1 MPKIWYRSTFTFTI
15 RIPVNFFLKSRF
27 FYIGAKV
34 ILILNLPLKCD
45 FSRIFKIIVE
55 SSPIAHSIGNF
66 ILKSFKS
73 EHFLIKGIS
82 YEIWRLIKLYDVMYR
97 NIRIWRHISSDISF
111 IEKCSAVKFF
121 SIKFPIEWAI
131 GELSTII
138 LKFCKKITF

>member
-1 MPKIWYRSTFTFTI
+1 MPQIWYQSTFTFTI

-82 YEIWRLIKLYDVMYR
+82 YEIWRIKLYDVMYR
-97 NIRIWRHISSDISF
+97 NIRIWRHISTEISF
-111 IEKCSAVKFF
+111 IINVQNQSF
-121 SIKFPIEWAI
+121 SVWMSYMWTLNDNFENLQ
-131 GELSTII
+131 EM
-138 LKFCKKITF
+138 TF